1 MFLDLDSIPLPL
13 RLNEYLLTKVFIF
26 AIVLTRVS
34 NTCQLNHWQ
43 SMNPNR
49 VTSRD
54 VAELAGVSRTTVS
67 LVLNDVQGVQ
77 ISEETRQRVILA
89 ASELDYVPNAAAQA
103 LVSRR
108 AQIIGLILTRNP
120 HHIASDAFLNQILDG
135 LITAVHKHSMRLIID
150 IVEAEH
156 QKKAYLELVRAKR
169 IDGLILSGPRFD
181 DEALMALQKDRFPTV
196 LMGQIPHTDFYSVDI
211 DNFSAAYQA
220 VNHLIKLGHQRIACI
235 TNAHPS
241 YTAAVERLR
250 GYRTALERHSI
261 PFDKD
266 IVHYGDFTPESGFHQ
281 MKDLLEEDTHVTA
294 VFAASDVVA
303 IGAKGA
309 IREHGLRI
317 PNDIALVGFDDVPLA
332 RYLDPPLTTVRLP
345 ATELASRASEM
356 LIKIIQG
363 SYPPQKQLLLGSR
376 LIVRRSCGAP
386 NGIH

>member
-1 MFLDLDSIPLPL
+1 
-13 RLNEYLLTKVFIF
+13 
-26 AIVLTRVS
+26 
-34 NTCQLNHWQ
+34 
-43 SMNPNR
+43 MNPNR

-67 LVLNDVQGVQ
+67 LVLNDVQGAQ
-77 ISEETRQRVILA
+77 ISEETRQRVISA

-135 LITAVHKHSMRLIID
+135 LITAVHQHSMRLIID

-181 DEALMALQKDRFPTV
+181 DEALTALQKDRFPTV
-196 LMGQIPHTDFYSVDI
+196 LMGQIPNTDFYSVDI
-211 DNFSAAYQA
+211 DNFSAANQA
-220 VNHLIKLGHQRIACI
+220 VNHLINLGHQRLACI

-241 YTAAVERLR
+241 YTAAAERLR
-250 GYRTALERHSI
+250 GYRAALESHSI
-261 PFDKD
+261 PYEDD
-266 IVHYGDFTPESGFHQ
+266 LVHYGDFTPESGFRQ
-281 MKDLLEEDTHVTA
+281 MNDLLEEDAQVTA
-294 VFAASDVVA
+294 VFVASDVVA

-317 PNDIALVGFDDVPLA
+317 PDDMALVGFDDVPLA

-345 ATELASRASEM
+345 ATELATKASEM
-356 LIKIIQG
+356 LIQIIKG
-363 SYPPQKQLLLGSR
+363 SHPPKKKVLLDSQLV
-376 LIVRRSCGAP
+376 VRQSCGA
-386 NGIH
+386 NNCIH